1 MLNILISDLVLLE
14 YKINKKKKK
23 MRFDNF
29 SAVDEG
35 FQPFDGGFSNAIG
48 KTTYVK
54 PSPTPPI
61 NAIPNCTGHTNSKAC
76 MSCAGSS
83 VSGCPQSSGNY
94 AVDWGVSEYA
104 GQQCGCS
111 YNPPL
116 LGGTKPTSFTNTA
129 VKFDGG
135 FANIAGATYVDPN
148 SITALTTA
156 KQQGGLI
163 DQNNTPYSAPPIIG
177 GWNTSTLNKFVA
189 FPSAS
194 KPNRKLVLS
203 YQAHIP
209 NIQAFGANQVLPNFT
224 PLTNN
229 ADLAV
234 RVGNRIVNFL
244 NNSSSLVTTMTSLKN
259 NLSSPTLTSQ
269 QYSYYLNNF
278 YTALASFNELGR
290 NVIVGGTPIKAPA
303 NLYRLYVYIKNN

>member
-1 MLNILISDLVLLE
+1 
-14 YKINKKKKK
+14 

-54 PSPTPPI
+54 PSPTTPPV
-61 NAIPNCTGHTNSKAC
+61 AYQGCSANSTSGIC
-76 MSCAGSS
+76 MSCPGYQGAGYPTW
-83 VSGCPQSSGNY
+83 CPSTPGNY
-94 AVDWGVSEYA
+94 DIPAIGANETES
-104 GQQCGCS
+104 QCGCS
-111 YNPPL
+111 FLTTN
-116 LGGTKPTSFTNTA
+116 PTSKPRNVS

-135 FANIAGATYVDPN
+135 FANVSGGTTYVDPN
-148 SITALTTA
+148 SLFALTTA
-156 KQQGGLI
+156 KQEGGLI

-209 NIQAFGANQVLPNFT
+209 NIQAFSANQVLPNFT
-224 PLTNN
+224 PLTTNS
-229 ADLAV
+229 DLAV
-234 RVGNRIVNFL
+234 RVGNRILNFL
-244 NNSSSLVTTMTSLKN
+244 NNSPSLVNTMTTLKN
-259 NLSSPTLTSQ
+259 NLSSPNITSQ

-278 YTALASFNELGR
+278 YTALANINELGR
-290 NVIVGGTPIKAPA
+290 NVIVGTTTIKAPA

>member
-1 MLNILISDLVLLE
+1 
-14 YKINKKKKK
+14 

-54 PSPTPPI
+54 PSPTPPLALAGCS
-61 NAIPNCTGHTNSKAC
+61 NTSTHTC
-76 MSCAGSS
+76 MNCAGGSANWCPTGLSS
-83 VSGCPQSSGNY
+83 IYNP
-94 AVDWGVSEYA
+94 AIDIAISE
-104 GQQCGCS
+104 CGCS
-111 YNPPL
+111 LLTTNPT
-116 LGGTKPTSFTNTA
+116 TKPTNVS

-135 FANIAGATYVDPN
+135 FANVSGGATYVDPN

-156 KQQGGLI
+156 KQEGGLI

-209 NIQAFGANQVLPNFT
+209 NIQAFSANQVLPNFT
-224 PLTNN
+224 PLTTNS
-229 ADLAV
+229 DFAV
-234 RVGNRIVNFL
+234 RVGNRIVNSL
-244 NNSSSLVTTMTSLKN
+244 NNSPSLVNSLTNLKN
-259 NLSSPTLTSQ
+259 NLSYPNITSQ
-269 QYSYYLNNF
+269 LYSAYLNNF
-278 YTALASFNELGR
+278 YNILAGANESAR
-290 NVIVGGTPIKAPA
+290 NIFIGSTLVKAPA